1 VVVLFLD
8 QAGRVTDANEVFL
21 SMSGYSRGQMEAG
34 ELTWQKLTPPDWM
47 ESSKQQ
53 MEHLAQTGRI
63 GPYEKDYILADGS
76 RRWMLIAGRD
86 LGDGTI
92 VKFCV
97 DYTER
102 KKAQEEREILLAE
115 LNHRVKNIFAV
126 IRSLAAQGR
135 GGPEVE
141 RYKAVFLARLDAL
154 VAAHSLALESRWNS
168 IDLAELVARTLKPY
182 LAERLGAVETGGDP
196 VRLEASRAL
205 SVGLVLHELATNAVK
220 YGALSKPEGRV
231 RVTWRLEGDDEPR
244 VLFVWEERDGP
255 NVDPPGDNGF
265 GTRLIERV
273 FSYELAGDAKLE
285 FRSEGLRL
293 EGWLPLS

>member
-1 VVVLFLD
+1 
-8 QAGRVTDANEVFL
+8 
-21 SMSGYSRGQMEAG
+21 MEAG
-34 ELTWQKLTPPDWM
+34 ELTWQNMTPPDWM
-47 ESSKQQ
+47 ETSTQQ
-53 MEHLAQTGRI
+53 MEHLTQTGRI

-97 DYTER
+97 DYTDR

-154 VAAHSLALESRWNS
+154 VAAHTLALESRWSS

-182 LAERLGAVETGGDP
+182 LGERPGAVETGGDP

-205 SVGLVLHELATNAVK
+205 SVSLVLHELATNAAK

-231 RVTWRLEGDDEPR
+231 RVTWRLDGDRDPR
-244 VLFVWEERDGP
+244 VRLAWEERDGP
-255 NVDPPGDNGF
+255 NVSPPEEIGF

-273 FSYELAGDAKLE
+273 FSYELGGDAKLE
-285 FRSEGLRL
+285 FRPTGLRL